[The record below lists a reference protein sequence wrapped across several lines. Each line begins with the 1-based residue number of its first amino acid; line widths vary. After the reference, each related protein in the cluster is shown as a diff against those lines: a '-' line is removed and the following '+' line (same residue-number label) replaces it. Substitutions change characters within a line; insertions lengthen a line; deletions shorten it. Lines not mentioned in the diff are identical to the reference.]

1 MTTDKLT
8 IVILAAGQGSRM
20 KSTLPKV
27 LHKIGDNALLE
38 HVVLTSNEL
47 GASNTLVVYGH
58 GGELVP
64 DTLSHLSVNWIEQS
78 EQLGTG
84 HAVLQAI
91 PDVSENDI
99 VLVLYGDVPLIKSST
114 LEKLVVAAKN
124 DALGLL
130 TVRLE
135 DPAGYG
141 RIVRNSQGQ
150 VVRIVEHKDANNAEL
165 EINEVNTGFLAAKK
179 VHLSAWLNK
188 LDNKNAQG
196 EFYLTDIIALAVA
209 DNFEIKTTSVDNAV
223 EVTGINDKIQL
234 ANMEREYQ
242 LQQAE
247 KLMQQGVT
255 LRDPGRVDVRGDVS
269 VGSDVVIDINVILE
283 GKVKLGDRVNIGA
296 GVVLRDVVIG
306 NDVNIKPYCVLE
318 EAMIGVSCQIGPFSR
333 IRPETMLNADVHVG
347 NFVEIKKSQIDT
359 GSKINHLSYIGD
371 TVMGSKV
378 NIGAGTI
385 TCNYD
390 GANKHQTTIGNN
402 VSVGSDTQF
411 IAPVTVG
418 DGATIA
424 AGSTI
429 TREVPA
435 NELTLNRSKQTTI
448 KGWQRPKKK

>member
-1 MTTDKLT
+1 MTDKLT

-84 HAVLQAI
+84 HAVSQAI
-91 PDVSENDI
+91 PDISENDI
-99 VLVLYGDVPLIKSST
+99 ILVLYGDVPLIKSNT
-114 LEKLVVAAKN
+114 LEKLVAAAKN
-124 DALGLL
+124 DTLGLL

-150 VVRIVEHKDANNAEL
+150 VVRIVEHKDANNVEL

-179 VHLSAWLNK
+179 VYLSAWLNK

-209 DNFEIKTTSVDNAV
+209 DNLEIKTISVDNAV

-247 KLMQQGVT
+247 KLMQHGVT

-269 VGSDVVIDINVILE
+269 VGLDVVIDINVILE

-318 EAMIGVSCQIGPFSR
+318 EATIGVSCQIGPFSR
-333 IRPETMLNADVHVG
+333 IRPETTLNDDVHVG

-402 VSVGSDTQF
+402 VFVGSDTQF
-411 IAPVTVG
+411 IAPVKVG

-429 TREVPA
+429 TSEAPA

-448 KGWQRPKKK
+448 KGWRRPKKK